1 MSKSLVVSVL
11 ALACLAQLA
20 VVCLAQP
27 ASSAAA
33 RDRDRDGLA
42 DRWERRHGL
51 SLTRKS
57 AGGDPDR
64 DRLRNRREYRLR
76 LNPRRADT
84 DRDGLRDRA
93 ELVRWRTNPRRADT
107 DRDGFKDGAE
117 VRAGTNPRKRR
128 SHPDRRRRKR
138 QVPSPAPG
146 APAPPAS
153 GGFPSPASTGVPE
166 GWTPAQTRSSGLT
179 VTTPGAVVQDVL
191 FANGADLVIAAPNVT
206 VRRVKLE
213 GGWINNNPGST
224 CGSGLLIEDVS
235 ITRTASGVESGSGQE
250 GVISYGGYTARR
262 VEITNRSEGFRSSSC
277 GPVTIEDSFARIVRP
292 DVCGD
297 WHGDGIQGYDST
309 GLTVRNVTIDFIDRT
324 AAGFCG
330 GTAPFFYW
338 GHDNPQ
344 GRANVDRLLV
354 KGAGYPFRLTTPGR
368 ATGVRIVDK
377 SWIFGPISVKC
388 SLIGAWDAK
397 IVTIDSN
404 YQVTSTV
411 RDQPCN
417 TQSDS

>member
-1 MSKSLVVSVL
+1 MSKSLVMLVFALVS
-11 ALACLAQLA
+11 LA
-20 VVCLAQP
+20 VPVA
-27 ASSAAA
+27 SAAA
-33 RDRDRDGLA
+33 RDRDHDGLA
-42 DRWERRHGL
+42 DRWERRYGL
-51 SLTRKS
+51 SLTRNS
-57 AGGDPDR
+57 ARADPDR
-64 DRLRNRREYRLR
+64 DRLRNRREFRLR

-93 ELVRWRTNPRRADT
+93 ELVRWKTNPRRADT
-107 DRDGFKDGAE
+107 DRDGFKDGVE
-117 VRAGTNPRKRR
+117 VRAGTNPRDPR
-128 SHPDRRRRKR
+128 SRPRGHGPTPN
-138 QVPSPAPG
+138 VPPGAPG
-146 APAPPAS
+146 APPGTTSPP
-153 GGFPSPASTGVPE
+153 GGFPSPATTGVPD
-166 GWTPAQTRSSGLT
+166 GWMPAQTRATSLT

-213 GGWINNNPGST
+213 GGWINNSPGSS
-224 CGSGLLIEDVS
+224 CGSGLLVEDVT
-235 ITRTASGVESGSGQE
+235 ITRTASGVESGLGQE

-309 GLTVRNVTIDFIDRT
+309 GLRVRNVTIDFVDRT

-338 GHDNPQ
+338 GHDNPS
-344 GRANVDRLLV
+344 GRADVERILV
-354 KGAGYPFRLTTPGR
+354 KGAGYPFRLTTPGS
-368 ATGVRIVDK
+368 ATGVRIVND
-377 SWIFGPISVKC
+377 SWHFGAISVKC
-388 SLIGAWDAK
+388 SIVAPWEAK

-404 YQVTSTV
+404 YQVASTV
-411 RDQPCN
+411 RNQPCN
-417 TQSDS
+417 TESDS